1 MAASILEAYE
11 GTLEE
16 DFPPESERYEH
27 SEMLLYKVRRV
38 SHRIFGNKLQTL
50 RICLTKMHS
59 QYHQQFMESRGRLL
73 GDCL

>member
-1 MAASILEAYE
+1 MAASILDSYE

-38 SHRIFGNKLQTL
+38 SHRIFV
-50 RICLTKMHS
+50 S
-59 QYHQQFMESRGRLL
+59 S
-73 GDCL
+73 